1 MMLKRQI
8 DHKKECD
15 IMTEVTYT
23 NHISV
28 EDYNALRDSV
38 EWIACLLYTSRCV

>member
-1 MMLKRQI
+1 MLKRQI

-38 EWIACLLYTSRCV
+38 G